1 MRVYIDV
8 YRDSNVVIMKFHG
21 LQSEKTKIEERTWR
35 RKGVWEGGR
44 ACP

>member
-1 MRVYIDV
+1 MRVNIDV
-8 YRDSNVVIMKFHG
+8 SRDSYGVIMKFYG
-21 LQSEKTKIEERTWR
+21 LKSENKIGTRTWR